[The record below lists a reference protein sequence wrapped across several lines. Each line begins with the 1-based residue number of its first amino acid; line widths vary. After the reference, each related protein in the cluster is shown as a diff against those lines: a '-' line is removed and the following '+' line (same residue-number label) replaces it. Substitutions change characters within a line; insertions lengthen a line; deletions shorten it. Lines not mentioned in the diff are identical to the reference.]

1 MRTLDM
7 RAPASADAA
16 LIARV
21 AGAVRGSSDALGLS
35 RAVLFGS
42 VARGDHHPRSDV
54 DIALVWPDGADE
66 EFCLDAAIS
75 IGLNVE
81 AAADMSCIPL
91 PYTESEYGGLSA
103 GLTSELEMDGI
114 DLLTYPT

>member
-1 MRTLDM
+1 MRTLEM
-7 RAPASADAA
+7 RAPAGAGSA
-16 LIARV
+16 LIARI
-21 AGAVRGSSDALGLS
+21 AAAVRTSGDARSLS

-42 VARGDHHPRSDV
+42 VARGEHHTRSDV

-66 EFCLDAAIS
+66 ESCLDAAIR
-75 IGLNVE
+75 IGINVE
-81 AAADMSCIPL
+81 AAADRLCIPL

-103 GLTSELEMDGI
+103 GLTSALEADGI